1 MKSSLNFSKKKKI
14 EEDSN
19 EKESFKIIENLRI
32 NYKLLELLCEGFN
45 CIQEVFKSLVKS
57 FYKGAAGIILVY
69 SITEFFFIIIIF
81 CFMN

>member
-45 CIQEVFKSLVKS
+45 
-57 FYKGAAGIILVY
+57 FYFSKVIKAII
-69 SITEFFFIIIIF
+69 
-81 CFMN
+81 